1 MGHNNEAKE
10 AVCWDFSDRQVVQRL
25 DVFTNELLLFN
36 LHLKGTGRLKISMLK
51 LKFSQENRN
60 SPNCRCGLAVFGKS
74 LL

>member
-60 SPNCRCGLAVFGKS
+60 SPNCRCGLEVFGKS